1 MHFITYPNPTMRKL
15 IFTLITSVLFS
26 QISFGQDSI
35 STPNQFERKIEL
47 KNETIFFTKPNLFK
61 SLGKIPN
68 DIWYI
73 AKSPFNKKNLVGVG
87 AVAGSSLLLI
97 ALDQKI
103 TNGVRNLSDKI
114 SLNPNEDYA
123 VPFAPGGVR
132 IIKVPQNLN
141 SFFYQFGEGGTSMIL
156 AGGLWIY
163 GKAKHDYRATST
175 ATDLTETFVAMGLT
189 TQILKRITGRQSP
202 SAATSNGGLWR
213 PFPTFKTYQQQTSSY
228 DAFPSGHLAT
238 MMATVT
244 VLAYNYPEKK
254 WIKPVGYSV
263 MGLTAFAM
271 INAKVHWIGDYPLA
285 IAIGYLAGKVTT
297 MRHKATTKK
306 IVALPI

>member
-1 MHFITYPNPTMRKL
+1 MKYPSMFKIVFI
-15 IFTLITSVLFS
+15 VLVSFCFC
-26 QISFGQDSI
+26 QLSFGQDSI
-35 STPNQFERKIEL
+35 AVPNVVEREL
-47 KNETIFFTKPNLFK
+47 KLPAEKIVFTKPNLFK
-61 SLGKIPN
+61 SLGKIP
-68 DIWYI
+68 DDMWYM
-73 AKSPFNKKNLVGVG
+73 AKAPFKKDNIVGVG
-87 AVAGSSLLLI
+87 AVVGSSILLV

-103 TNGVRNLSDKI
+103 SNGVRNISDKI
-114 SLNPNEDYA
+114 ALNPEENYD

-141 SFFYQFGEGGTSMIL
+141 SLFYQFGEGGTSMLL

-175 ATDLTETFVAMGLT
+175 ASDLTETFVAMGVT

-202 SAATSNGGLWR
+202 SAATTNGGLWR
-213 PFPTFKTYQQQTSSY
+213 PFPAFKNYQQNTSSY

-254 WIKPVGYSV
+254 WVKPVGYSV
-263 MGLTAFAM
+263 MGLTAWAM

-297 MRHKATTKK
+297 MRHKNSIKK
-306 IVALPI
+306 IVKLPV